1 MKQILFFF
9 FFMRCSGDVDIFG
22 HAFILWN
29 MDLITVRFHFFIL
42 LISMPV
48 TDSWFIAGF
57 GETSLYFRV
66 TLLRLERQPSVR
78 AWLAASNG
86 QMQMPN
92 WGSES
97 PAFFRSFS
105 SFISRLLSPSLQ
117 SQQKHQTAHTRMCTC
132 THSCKAPHL
141 MLTNP
146 WLEPNEC
153 NQLSEVCGCIW
164 ASRDCF
170 GESLRRP

>member
-1 MKQILFFF
+1 MKRVL
-9 FFMRCSGDVDIFG
+9 FMRCSNEADIFG

-66 TLLRLERQPSVR
+66 TLLRLERQPSAL

-97 PAFFRSFS
+97 PAFFLSFS

-117 SQQKHQTAHTRMCTC
+117 SQ
-132 THSCKAPHL
+132 
-141 MLTNP
+141 
-146 WLEPNEC
+146 
-153 NQLSEVCGCIW
+153 
-164 ASRDCF
+164 
-170 GESLRRP
+170 